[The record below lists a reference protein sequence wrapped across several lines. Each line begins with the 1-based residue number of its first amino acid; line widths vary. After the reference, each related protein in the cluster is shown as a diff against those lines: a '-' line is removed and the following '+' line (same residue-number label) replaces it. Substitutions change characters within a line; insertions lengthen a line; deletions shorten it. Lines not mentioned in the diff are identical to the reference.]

1 MRIGGAENHRFG
13 LFDAYLI
20 KENHIN
26 AAGSIEQA
34 VTRARKANPRLKLEV
49 EVENMMQLREALDA
63 GVDMVLL
70 DNYSIEDLAAA
81 VKFARGKLQLEASG
95 GITLENV
102 ARVAETGVDYIS
114 VGAITKEITPMDLSM
129 RFVG

>member
-1 MRIGGAENHRFG
+1 
-13 LFDAYLI
+13 
-20 KENHIN
+20 
-26 AAGSIEQA
+26 
-34 VTRARKANPRLKLEV
+34 
-49 EVENMMQLREALDA
+49 MMQLREALDA

-70 DNYSIEDLAAA
+70 DNYSVEDLAAA

-114 VGAITKEITPMDLSM
+114 VGAITKEIAPMDLSM
-129 RFVG
+129 RFVE